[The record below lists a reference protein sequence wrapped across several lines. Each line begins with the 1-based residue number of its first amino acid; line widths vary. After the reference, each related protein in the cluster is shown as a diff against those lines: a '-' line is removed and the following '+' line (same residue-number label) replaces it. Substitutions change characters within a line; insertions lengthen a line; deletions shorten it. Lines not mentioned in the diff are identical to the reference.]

1 VTDHPDSDQPT
12 PDAPEPD
19 PVTPLTTPADGVPPV
34 LVTSSEFESAAT
46 ALAAG
51 TGPIAL
57 DTERAS
63 GFRYSQRAYLVQLRR
78 RGAGSFLIDPIDE
91 PDGLAGVASVLSDAE
106 WVLHAADQD
115 LPSLRELGFQCTQLY
130 DTELGCRLL
139 GLPRVNLAEM
149 VAHFLGLG
157 LAKGHGAAD
166 WSQRPLPDE
175 WLNYAALDV
184 EVLIELRDAVDA
196 ALAEAGKDEW
206 ARQEFEWV
214 RTRPEPPEKPDR
226 WRRVSGIHGVKGARA
241 LAVVRELW
249 SARDELARKR
259 DVAPGRVLPDAAIVA
274 AATKPP
280 KSVAE
285 LTAMPIYKGPRQ
297 RRQAGRWFTAID
309 HAQRLPESELP
320 RRNPKSTGLPPT
332 NRWEDRNPEA
342 AKRYQTIRPALLA
355 LAEAKSLPLENL
367 LAPDIIRQLCWDG
380 FDANT
385 ESAVAQRLAAT
396 GARPWQQELVIPV
409 IVGALK

>member
-1 VTDHPDSDQPT
+1 MTDHPDSDPSA
-12 PDAPEPD
+12 PDAPEPE
-19 PVTPLTTPADGVPPV
+19 PVTPLTAPVDGVPPV
-34 LVTSSEFESAAT
+34 LVAGTEFDSAAASLT
-46 ALAAG
+46 AG

-78 RGAGSFLIDPIDE
+78 RGSGSFLIDPIDE
-91 PDGLAGVASVLSDAE
+91 PDGLAGIATVLGDAE

-115 LPSLRELGFQCTQLY
+115 LPSLRELGFHCSKLY

-149 VAHFLGLG
+149 VGHFLGLG

-196 ALAEAGKDEW
+196 ALIDAGKDEW

-214 RTRPEPPEKPDR
+214 RTRPDPPEKPDR
-226 WRRVSGIHGVKGARA
+226 WRRTSGIHGVKGARA
-241 LAVVRELW
+241 LGIVRELW
-249 SARDELARKR
+249 AARDELARKR
-259 DVAPGRVLPDAAIVA
+259 DVAPGRVLPDSAIVA

-280 KSVAE
+280 ASVTE
-285 LTAMPIYKGPRQ
+285 LTAMPVFKGPRQ
-297 RRQAGRWFTAID
+297 RRQAGRWFQAID
-309 HAQRLPESELP
+309 YAQRLPEAELP
-320 RRNPKSTGLPPT
+320 RRNPKTIGLPPT

-342 AKRYQTIRPALLA
+342 AQRYKAIRPALLE
-355 LAEAKSLPLENL
+355 LAETNSLPLENL
-367 LAPDIIRQLCWDG
+367 LSPDILRQLCWDG
-380 FDANT
+380 FEAPT
-385 ESAVAQRLAAT
+385 ESAVTQRLAAT
-396 GARPWQQELVIPV
+396 DARPWQRELAIPA
-409 IVGALK
+409 IVAALK